1 MKNHI
6 SNKQLREFGFL
17 IGFAFPFIIGLILPA
32 IRGHSFMFWTL
43 WISFPSIFIASL
55 KPSLLFYPYKIWM
68 RLGYVLGWVNSRIIL
83 GAVYIIILLPISFIM
98 KILGYDPLKIKQ
110 IERKTYRENKPNH
123 KINLK
128 KIF

>member
-17 IGFAFPFIIGLILPA
+17 IGFTFPLLVGLILPL

-43 WISFPSIFIASL
+43 WISFPLIFLGSL
-55 KPSLLFYPYKIWM
+55 KPSLLFYPYKAWM
-68 RLGYVLGWVNSRIIL
+68 RLGYVLGWINSRVIL
-83 GAVYIIILLPISFIM
+83 GIVFILVLLPISFIM
-98 KILGYDPLKIKQ
+98 KLFGYDPLKIKQ
-110 IERKTYRENKPNH
+110 TEQKTYRENKSNH
-123 KINLK
+123 KIDLK